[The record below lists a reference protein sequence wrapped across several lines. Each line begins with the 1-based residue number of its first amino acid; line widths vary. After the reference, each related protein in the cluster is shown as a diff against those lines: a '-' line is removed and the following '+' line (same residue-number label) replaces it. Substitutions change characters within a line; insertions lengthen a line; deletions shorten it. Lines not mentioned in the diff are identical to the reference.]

1 MTKVSQAMHQG
12 AEWCSPDT
20 PISGVAKIMQES
32 DIGAVPIG
40 ENDKLIGMVTDRD
53 ITCRAVASGA
63 DMSKMTA
70 RDVMSEGIIFC
81 TEDEEL
87 DDAIH
92 LMEDK
97 RIRRL
102 PVINK
107 DKRMVGMLSLGD
119 LSHSVSHELSGE
131 LLKGVADHH

>member
-20 PISGVAKIMQES
+20 LVSNVAKIMQEN
-32 DIGAVPIG
+32 DVGAVPIG

-53 ITCRAVASGA
+53 ITCRAVAAGA
-63 DMSKMTA
+63 DLSKTTA
-70 RDVMSEGIIFC
+70 RDVMTEGIIYC
-81 TEDEEL
+81 TEDEDLE
-87 DDAIH
+87 DAVH

-97 RIRRL
+97 QIRRL

-131 LLKGVADHH
+131 LLEDVSAHH